1 MKFIRILLPLDIKN
15 HTIELCHITI
25 QIFNK
30 FIEILFDQL
39 LVELQI
45 EETTYLLT
53 LQCTL
58 QKPTLFF
65 KLKPNDI
72 YLQMYLTYTS
82 DHCGKQI

>member
-15 HTIELCHITI
+15 CTIELCHITI

-30 FIEILFDQL
+30 FIEMKLGLEISFVQF

-45 EETTYLLT
+45 DETTYFLT

-58 QKPTLFF
+58 QKPALIF
-65 KLKPNDI
+65 K
-72 YLQMYLTYTS
+72 Q
-82 DHCGKQI
+82 